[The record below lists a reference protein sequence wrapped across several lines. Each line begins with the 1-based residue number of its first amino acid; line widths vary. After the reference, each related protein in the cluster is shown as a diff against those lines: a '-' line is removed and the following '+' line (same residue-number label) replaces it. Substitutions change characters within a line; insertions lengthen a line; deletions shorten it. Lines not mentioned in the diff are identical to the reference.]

1 VCPAMQSG
9 TILKNLKMDNC
20 LQEPTVEIRGGD
32 FDWDN
37 WAGLPPAE
45 LAKQRAST
53 AALLETPESPIRQ
66 LLHGLKR
73 LMQAPPGRSCTG
85 CPSGCLACLQ
95 SQPSTAPHDGNH
107 LRDLQFGAGDTQ
119 SGADMSHGAA
129 PDLKLAIEPVGPG
142 RDEDVLPVSGHRY
155 T

>member
-1 VCPAMQSG
+1 
-9 TILKNLKMDNC
+9 MDNC
-20 LQEPTVEIRGGD
+20 LQEPTVEMRGGD

-53 AALLETPESPIRQ
+53 AALLETPESQTRQ
-66 LLHGLKR
+66 LLRGLKR
-73 LMQAPPGRSCTG
+73 LMQASQGRSCTG

-95 SQPSTAPHDGNH
+95 SQPSTAPHDGYH
-107 LRDLQFGAGDTQ
+107 LQDQQLNAGGAQ
-119 SGADMSHGAA
+119 SGVDTSHGAA

-142 RDEDVLPVSGHRY
+142 RNEDILPVPGHRY
-155 T
+155 A